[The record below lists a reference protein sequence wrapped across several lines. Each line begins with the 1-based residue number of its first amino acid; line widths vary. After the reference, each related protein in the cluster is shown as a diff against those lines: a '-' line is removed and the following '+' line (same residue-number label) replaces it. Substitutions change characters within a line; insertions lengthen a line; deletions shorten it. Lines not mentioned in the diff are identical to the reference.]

1 MPYGCT
7 TPYHLFDAAKN
18 SRELVQKLTLQ
29 RKIPVHDGCV
39 NSICWNDTGKYLLS
53 GSDDQRLS
61 VVHGYDYSLARFDSL
76 LDGVRGYTDSLDTLN
91 TRGRSTFTYVH

>member
-1 MPYGCT
+1 MNKKNLFSSIMDMPYGCS

-61 VVHGYDYSLARFDSL
+61 VVHGYDYSVRPFL
-76 LDGVRGYTDSLDTLN
+76 LSFFNYKQ
-91 TRGRSTFTYVH
+91 

>member
-1 MPYGCT
+1 MTKKSLFSSIMDMPYGRIP
-7 TPYHLFDAAKN
+7 PYHFINASKN

-39 NSICWNDTGKYLLS
+39 NSICWNDSGKYLLS

-61 VVHGYDYSLARFDSL
+61 IVNGYDYS
-76 LDGVRGYTDSLDTLN
+76 VRLFFIQL
-91 TRGRSTFTYVH
+91 FKFI